1 MCYPFLKGYIIIIDL
16 FLFCRREWF
25 SLYRRN
31 AYETKFSKINTWYWT
46 VYPNI
51 YIPGMPP
58 CYLNP
63 VHIILPKWGT
73 YSIYIYIY
81 MAVIKCILSLYLC
94 IDKDTRNI
102 SSGLCSKCEA
112 FASHLLQ
119 SSEDIVHMRRKFLA
133 HTWQVPTPRWYS
145 YQHRL

>member
-1 MCYPFLKGYIIIIDL
+1 
-16 FLFCRREWF
+16 
-25 SLYRRN
+25 
-31 AYETKFSKINTWYWT
+31 
-46 VYPNI
+46 
-51 YIPGMPP
+51 MPP

-63 VHIILPKWGT
+63 VHIRLPKWGT

-94 IDKDTRNI
+94 IDKDMRNI

-133 HTWQVPTPRWYS
+133 HTWQVPTPRWCS
-145 YQHRL
+145 YQHRLKLIFCICIIIMISTSTKVKFLQYFMLIYYIYNTVCSTLNYSSAVC